1 MLLWVICMGASRST
15 GEGGVAVRGSCA
27 LYPVLHADLLTVARD
42 EVGRYGVEL
51 VEDRVTDARAGF
63 VLTLAGGRELRARQ
77 VC

>member
-1 MLLWVICMGASRST
+1 
-15 GEGGVAVRGSCA
+15 